1 MYDVHGQPKHYI
13 VRSPLDL
20 TPHGAACYALDN
32 GVCRLCNGPIISI
45 VEDDGA
51 VRAAT
56 QSLVKSLGFDVY
68 TFASAPE
75 FLQSQ
80 RVAETACL
88 ISDVQMP
95 MMSGI
100 ELQRVLVER
109 GFQIPMI
116 FVTAFLDPLV
126 KRCAMDAGAI
136 GFLTKPCDGNVL
148 HQLIQDAIR
157 RGGRKA

>member
-1 MYDVHGQPKHYI
+1 
-13 VRSPLDL
+13 
-20 TPHGAACYALDN
+20 
-32 GVCRLCNGPIISI
+32 LCIGPIISI
-45 VEDDGA
+45 VEDDAA

-136 GFLTKPCDGNVL
+136 GFLTKPCNGKVL

>member
-1 MYDVHGQPKHYI
+1 
-13 VRSPLDL
+13 
-20 TPHGAACYALDN
+20 
-32 GVCRLCNGPIISI
+32 LCNGPIISI
-45 VEDDGA
+45 VEDDAA

-56 QSLVKSLGFDVY
+56 QSLVKSLGCDVY

-100 ELQRVLVER
+100 ELQTVLVER

-116 FVTAFLDPLV
+116 FMTAFLDPSV

-136 GFLTKPCDGNVL
+136 GFLTKPCDGNVF

>member
-1 MYDVHGQPKHYI
+1 M
-13 VRSPLDL
+13 
-20 TPHGAACYALDN
+20 
-32 GVCRLCNGPIISI
+32 CNGQIISI
-45 VEDDGA
+45 VEDDAA

-68 TFASAPE
+68 TFASAPD

-100 ELQRVLVER
+100 ELQTVLVER

-116 FVTAFLDPLV
+116 FVTAFLDSLA

-136 GFLTKPCDGNVL
+136 VFSPSPAMG
-148 HQLIQDAIR
+148 
-157 RGGRKA
+157 